1 MQCYAE
7 RPLSSRRDCLH
18 LQGLPRDATLETIL
32 ELLGPYSQA
41 VVPYGVYVVYDAS
54 GQLLGEAFVRM
65 HSEDAAFMVV
75 KNWNPHVLGPRRI
88 DVCVCSINDIYELP
102 GNAAAVQGLA
112 SAAVAGVAPPP
123 ASPFGASGATLMAVP
138 GGSFLPPPN
147 ALWYPNPL
155 QYPAPWFYLPA
166 GATMVLLRGL
176 PYRCTVEDVLSFFGD
191 FPSVTFDSVH
201 IERFVDG
208 RASGEGIVAFP
219 SREEAERAVSEKQ
232 GRNIRHRYIEL
243 FIP

>member
-1 MQCYAE
+1 MQRHAAQL
-7 RPLSSRRDCLH
+7 LSSRRDCLH

-32 ELLGPYSQA
+32 ELLGPYSHA
-41 VVPYGVYVVYDAS
+41 VVLHGVYVVFDAS

-65 HSEDAAFMVV
+65 HSEDAALMVV
-75 KNWNPHVLGPRRI
+75 ENWDPHVMGPRRI
-88 DVCVCSINDIYELP
+88 DVSLCSFNIYELP

-112 SAAVAGVAPPP
+112 SPAVAGVAPPP
-123 ASPFGASGATLMAVP
+123 ASPFVAALLAVP
-138 GGSFLPPPN
+138 AWSFLPPPVEH
-147 ALWYPNPL
+147 WYPSPL

-176 PYRCTVEDVLSFFGD
+176 PYRCTVEDIIAFFGD
-191 FPSVTFDSVH
+191 FPSVTFDSVY
-201 IERFVDG
+201 IQRFVDG
-208 RASGEGIVAFP
+208 RATGEASVVFP